1 MNSELRIITT
11 INPEIESLGKIIVD
25 SCFAVHQEMGPG
37 LLESVYEECL
47 AKELKHRNIP
57 FELQKIFPLS
67 YKGEMLSNIYKADL
81 IVDNKIIV
89 EIKSIERMD
98 ENLCK
103 AQLLSYL
110 KLSGLRLGF
119 IVNFNSKLI
128 KEGLKRVVL

>member
-1 MNSELRIITT
+1 
-11 INPEIESLGKIIVD
+11 
-25 SCFAVHQEMGPG
+25 
-37 LLESVYEECL
+37 
-47 AKELKHRNIP
+47 
-57 FELQKIFPLS
+57 
-67 YKGEMLSNIYKADL
+67 MLSNIYKADL